1 MTVMLSHHGNCA
13 ILTLDRPASLN
24 AMNEAMV
31 DAIEAHLDRLEAD
44 DCRAIV
50 ITGNGRAFCVGS
62 DLKEG
67 TDDSDA
73 RVARM
78 HRLVLRLVEYP
89 KISVAALNGL
99 TLGGGLEL
107 ALACTFRVA
116 VPEAKLGL
124 PEILL
129 SLIPSYGATQL
140 LPRLI
145 GPARALEM
153 MLSGE
158 AILADAALAMGLVNI
173 VDHDALSA
181 AIRLAKRCSANGFL
195 AQQMIRKA
203 VAEGATHGLAEGLA
217 YERTLVARI
226 SESEEAL
233 AGIAKFR
240 AERKRD

>member
-1 MTVMLSHHGNCA
+1 MTTILTQQGTCA
-13 ILTLDRPASLN
+13 ILTLDRPQSLN
-24 AMNEAMV
+24 AMNEAMI
-31 DAIEAHLDRLEAD
+31 DAIEAHLDQLATS
-44 DCRAIV
+44 DCRALV
-50 ITGNGRAFCVGS
+50 LTGAGRAFCVGS

-67 TDDSDA
+67 TTDADA

-78 HRLVLRLVEYP
+78 HRLILRLAEYP

-99 TLGGGLEL
+99 SLGGGLEL

-116 VPEAKLGL
+116 APTAQLGL

-158 AILADAALAMGLVNI
+158 SIAAEAALEIGLVNR
-173 VDHDALSA
+173 VDVDVLGA
-181 AIRLAKRCSANGFL
+181 AVQLADRCSAHGFL

-203 VAEGATHGLAEGLA
+203 VADGASHTLAEGLA
-217 YERTLVARI
+217 CERALVACI
-226 SESEEAL
+226 AESADAK
-233 AGIAKFR
+233 AGIDGFR
-240 AERKRD
+240 TRRSR